1 MSKKRKITEKDVSIV
16 YEQKKLE
23 LLQQRIEVAQQLID
37 MTNENGEPFFDVEYI
52 KRVILK

>member
-23 LLQQRIEVAQQLID
+23 SLQQRIEVAQQLID

>member
-37 MTNENGEPFFDVEYI
+37 MTNENGEPYFDVEYI

>member
-23 LLQQRIEVAQQLID
+23 SLQQRIEVAQQLID
-37 MTNENGEPFFDVEYI
+37 MTNENGEPYFDVEYI